1 MSDFQIPVF
10 AWLVGVL
17 ADWMRVALQ
26 LCYEFTKNMGF
37 PSYGI
42 AIIVLTICI
51 KLILLP
57 LAIKQIRSMKG
68 MQEIQPKIKAVQ
80 AKYKNDK
87 AKLNSEMQRLY
98 RENNVSPLAGC
109 LPLLIQMPFLVA
121 IYYALQGF
129 AYDPG
134 HESFLWLDS
143 LAQADTTYILPVLSA
158 LSTWFISYQTT
169 PKNVQGTQK
178 TMMYFMPLFIGY
190 ISLNFPSGLVIY
202 WVVCNVFQMVQQ
214 TIMFHGDKKPDEKKR
229 GVVTVDNSDKP
240 KKKVVKKVVVKKVVK
255 KKTDGGKAEKS
266 VPGGK
271 TEKTVSVKKQKAN
284 VKSPADGKEE

>member
-17 ADWMRVALQ
+17 ADWMRIALT
-26 LCYEFTKNMGF
+26 LCYEFTKSMGF

-42 AIIVLTICI
+42 AIIVLTLFI
-51 KLILLP
+51 KLLLLP

-68 MQEIQPKIKAVQ
+68 MQEIQPKIKQ
-80 AKYKNDK
+80 LQQKYKNDK
-87 AKLNSEMQRLY
+87 AKLSSEMQRLY

-129 AYDPG
+129 SYDLG
-134 HESFLWLDS
+134 HESFLWLES
-143 LAQADTTYILPVLSA
+143 LAEADTTYILPVLSA

-169 PKNVQGTQK
+169 PKNVQGSQK
-178 TMMYFMPLFIGY
+178 TMLYFMPLFIGY

-202 WVVCNVFQMVQQ
+202 WVVCNLFQMVQQ
-214 TIMFHGDKKPDEKKR
+214 LIMFHGDKKPDETKR
-229 GVVTVDNSDKP
+229 GVVTVDAPNRP
-240 KKKVVKKVVVKKVVK
+240 KKKVVKKVVVKKVAK
-255 KKTDGGKAEKS
+255 KKPSGEQSSEAAQSKKAKS
-266 VPGGK
+266 
-271 TEKTVSVKKQKAN
+271 EDS
-284 VKSPADGKEE
+284 GKEG

>member
-17 ADWMRVALQ
+17 ADWMRVALT
-26 LCYEFTKNMGF
+26 LCYEFTKSMGF

-42 AIIVLTICI
+42 AIIVLTLCI
-51 KLILLP
+51 KLLLLP

-68 MQEIQPKIKAVQ
+68 MQEIQPKIKQ
-80 AKYKNDK
+80 IQQKYKNDK
-87 AKLNSEMQRLY
+87 AKLSSEMQRLY

-143 LAQADTTYILPVLSA
+143 LAKADGTYILPVLSA

-169 PKNVQGTQK
+169 PKNVQGSQK
-178 TMMYFMPLFIGY
+178 TMLYFMPLFIGY
-190 ISLNFPSGLVIY
+190 ISMTFPSGLVIY
-202 WVVCNVFQMVQQ
+202 WVVCNLFQMVQQ
-214 TIMFHGDKKPDEKKR
+214 LIMFHGDKKPDETKR
-229 GVVTVDNSDKP
+229 GVVTVDAPNRP
-240 KKKVVKKVVVKKVVK
+240 KKKVVKKVVVKKVAK
-255 KKTDGGKAEKS
+255 KKPSGDASSEAVVSKKAKS
-266 VPGGK
+266 
-271 TEKTVSVKKQKAN
+271 EDS
-284 VKSPADGKEE
+284 GKEG

>member
-17 ADWMRVALQ
+17 ADWMRVALT
-26 LCYEFTKNMGF
+26 LCYEFTKSMGF

-42 AIIVLTICI
+42 AIIVLTLCI
-51 KLILLP
+51 KLLLLP

-68 MQEIQPKIKAVQ
+68 MQEIQPKIKQ
-80 AKYKNDK
+80 IQQKYKNDK
-87 AKLNSEMQRLY
+87 AKLSSEMQRLY

-143 LAQADTTYILPVLSA
+143 LAKADGTYILPVLSA

-169 PKNVQGTQK
+169 PKNVQGSQK
-178 TMMYFMPLFIGY
+178 TMLYFMPLFIGY
-190 ISLNFPSGLVIY
+190 ISMTFPSGLVIY
-202 WVVCNVFQMVQQ
+202 WVVCNLFQMVQQ
-214 TIMFHGDKKPDEKKR
+214 LIMFHGDKKPDETKR
-229 GVVTVDNSDKP
+229 GVVTVDAPNRP
-240 KKKVVKKVVVKKVVK
+240 KKKVVKKVVVKKVAK
-255 KKTDGGKAEKS
+255 KKPSGDASSEAAVSKKAKS
-266 VPGGK
+266 
-271 TEKTVSVKKQKAN
+271 EDS
-284 VKSPADGKEE
+284 GKEG

>member
-10 AWLVGVL
+10 APLVGVL
-17 ADWMRVALQ
+17 ADWMRIALT
-26 LCYEFTKNMGF
+26 LCYEFTKSMGL

-42 AIIVLTICI
+42 AIIVLTLFI
-51 KLILLP
+51 KLLLLP

-68 MQEIQPKIKAVQ
+68 MQEIQPKIKQ
-80 AKYKNDK
+80 IQQKYKNDK
-87 AKLNSEMQRLY
+87 AKLSSEMQRLY

-143 LAQADTTYILPVLSA
+143 LAKADGTYILPVLSA

-169 PKNVQGTQK
+169 PKNVQGSQK
-178 TMMYFMPLFIGY
+178 TMLYFMPLFIGY

-202 WVVCNVFQMVQQ
+202 WVVCNLFQMVQQ
-214 TIMFHGDKKPDEKKR
+214 LIMFHGDKKPDETKR
-229 GVVTVDNSDKP
+229 GVVTVDAQNRP
-240 KKKVVKKVVVKKVVK
+240 KKKVVKKVVVKKVAKRKPSGDESDVSK
-255 KKTDGGKAEKS
+255 KAKS
-266 VPGGK
+266 
-271 TEKTVSVKKQKAN
+271 
-284 VKSPADGKEE
+284 ADSGKEG

>member
-17 ADWMRVALQ
+17 ADWMRIALT
-26 LCYEFTKNMGF
+26 LCYEFTKSMGF

-42 AIIVLTICI
+42 AIIVLTLFI
-51 KLILLP
+51 KLLLLP

-68 MQEIQPKIKAVQ
+68 MQEIQPKIKQ
-80 AKYKNDK
+80 LQQKYKNDK
-87 AKLNSEMQRLY
+87 AKLSSEMQRLY

-129 AYDPG
+129 SYDPG
-134 HESFLWLDS
+134 HESFLWLES

-169 PKNVQGTQK
+169 PKNVQGSQK
-178 TMMYFMPLFIGY
+178 TMLYFMPLFIGY

-202 WVVCNVFQMVQQ
+202 WVVCNLFQMVQQ
-214 TIMFHGDKKPDEKKR
+214 LIMFHGDKKPDETKR
-229 GVVTVDNSDKP
+229 GVVTVDAPNRP
-240 KKKVVKKVVVKKVVK
+240 KKKVVKKVVVKKVAK
-255 KKTDGGKAEKS
+255 KKPSGEQSSEAAQSKKAKS
-266 VPGGK
+266 
-271 TEKTVSVKKQKAN
+271 EDS
-284 VKSPADGKEE
+284 GKEG

>member
-17 ADWMRVALQ
+17 ADWMRVALT
-26 LCYEFTKNMGF
+26 LCYEFTKSMGF

-42 AIIVLTICI
+42 AIIVLTLCI
-51 KLILLP
+51 KLLLLP

-68 MQEIQPKIKAVQ
+68 MQEIQPKIKQ
-80 AKYKNDK
+80 IQQKYKNDK
-87 AKLNSEMQRLY
+87 AKLSSEMQRLY

-143 LAQADTTYILPVLSA
+143 LAKADGTYILPVLSA

-169 PKNVQGTQK
+169 PKNVQGSQK
-178 TMMYFMPLFIGY
+178 TMLYFMPLFIGY
-190 ISLNFPSGLVIY
+190 ISMTFPSGLVIY
-202 WVVCNVFQMVQQ
+202 WVVCNLFQMVQQ
-214 TIMFHGDKKPDEKKR
+214 LIMFHGDKKPDETKR
-229 GVVTVDNSDKP
+229 GVVTVDAPNRP
-240 KKKVVKKVVVKKVVK
+240 KKKVVKKVVVKKVAK
-255 KKTDGGKAEKS
+255 KKSSGDASSEA
-266 VPGGK
+266 
-271 TEKTVSVKKQKAN
+271 TVSKKA
-284 VKSPADGKEE
+284 KSEDSGKEG

>member
-17 ADWMRVALQ
+17 ADWMRIALT
-26 LCYEFTKNMGF
+26 LCYEFTKSMGF

-42 AIIVLTICI
+42 AIIVLTLFI
-51 KLILLP
+51 KLLLLP

-68 MQEIQPKIKAVQ
+68 MQEIQPKIKQ
-80 AKYKNDK
+80 LQQKYKNDK
-87 AKLNSEMQRLY
+87 AKLSSEMQRLY

-129 AYDPG
+129 SYDPG
-134 HESFLWLDS
+134 HESFLWLES
-143 LAQADTTYILPVLSA
+143 LAEADTTYILPVLSA

-169 PKNVQGTQK
+169 PKNVQGSQK
-178 TMMYFMPLFIGY
+178 TMLYFMPLFIGY

-202 WVVCNVFQMVQQ
+202 WVVCNLFQMVQQ
-214 TIMFHGDKKPDEKKR
+214 LIMFHGDKKPDEMKR
-229 GVVTVDNSDKP
+229 GVVTVDAPNRP
-240 KKKVVKKVVVKKVVK
+240 KKKVVKKVVVKKVAK
-255 KKTDGGKAEKS
+255 KKPSGEQSSEAVQSKKAKS
-266 VPGGK
+266 
-271 TEKTVSVKKQKAN
+271 EDS
-284 VKSPADGKEE
+284 GKEG

>member
-17 ADWMRVALQ
+17 ADWMRVALT
-26 LCYEFTKNMGF
+26 LCYEFTKSMGF

-42 AIIVLTICI
+42 AIIVLTLCI
-51 KLILLP
+51 KLLLLP

-68 MQEIQPKIKAVQ
+68 MQEIQPKIKQ
-80 AKYKNDK
+80 IQQKYKNDK
-87 AKLNSEMQRLY
+87 AKLSSEMQRLY

-143 LAQADTTYILPVLSA
+143 LAKADGTYILPVLSA

-169 PKNVQGTQK
+169 PKNVQGSQK
-178 TMMYFMPLFIGY
+178 TMLYFMPLFIGY
-190 ISLNFPSGLVIY
+190 ISMTFPSGLVIY
-202 WVVCNVFQMVQQ
+202 WVVCNLFQMVQQ
-214 TIMFHGDKKPDEKKR
+214 LIMFHGDKKPDETKR
-229 GVVTVDNSDKP
+229 GVVTVDAQNRP
-240 KKKVVKKVVVKKVVK
+240 KKKVVKKVVVKKVAK
-255 KKTDGGKAEKS
+255 KKPSGDASSEADVSKKAKS
-266 VPGGK
+266 
-271 TEKTVSVKKQKAN
+271 EDS
-284 VKSPADGKEE
+284 GKEG

>member
-17 ADWMRVALQ
+17 ADWMRVALT
-26 LCYEFTKNMGF
+26 LCYEFTKSMGF

-42 AIIVLTICI
+42 AIIVLTLCI
-51 KLILLP
+51 KLLLLP

-68 MQEIQPKIKAVQ
+68 MQEIQPKIKQVQ
-80 AKYKNDK
+80 QKYKNDK
-87 AKLNSEMQRLY
+87 AKLSSEMQRLY

-143 LAQADTTYILPVLSA
+143 LAQADGTYILPVLSA

-169 PKNVQGTQK
+169 PKNVQGSQK
-178 TMMYFMPLFIGY
+178 TMLYFMPLFIGY
-190 ISLNFPSGLVIY
+190 ISMTFPSGLVIY
-202 WVVCNVFQMVQQ
+202 WVVCNLFQMVQQ
-214 TIMFHGDKKPDEKKR
+214 LIMFHGDKKPDETKR
-229 GVVTVDNSDKP
+229 GVVTVDAPNRP
-240 KKKVVKKVVVKKVVK
+240 KKKVVKKVVVKKVAK
-255 KKTDGGKAEKS
+255 KKSSGDASSAAVSKKAKS
-266 VPGGK
+266 
-271 TEKTVSVKKQKAN
+271 EDS
-284 VKSPADGKEE
+284 GKEG

>member
-17 ADWMRVALQ
+17 ADWMRVALT
-26 LCYEFTKNMGF
+26 LCYEFTKSMGF

-42 AIIVLTICI
+42 AIIVLTLCI
-51 KLILLP
+51 KLLLLP

-68 MQEIQPKIKAVQ
+68 MQEIQPKIKQ
-80 AKYKNDK
+80 IQQKYKNDK
-87 AKLNSEMQRLY
+87 AKLSSEMQRLY

-143 LAQADTTYILPVLSA
+143 LAKADGTYILPVLSA

-169 PKNVQGTQK
+169 PKNVQGSQK
-178 TMMYFMPLFIGY
+178 TMLYFMPLFIGY
-190 ISLNFPSGLVIY
+190 ISMTFPSGLVIY
-202 WVVCNVFQMVQQ
+202 WVVCNLFQMVQQ
-214 TIMFHGDKKPDEKKR
+214 LIMFHGDKKPDETKR
-229 GVVTVDNSDKP
+229 GVVTVDAPNRP
-240 KKKVVKKVVVKKVVK
+240 KKKVVKKVVVKKVAK
-255 KKTDGGKAEKS
+255 KKPSGDASSAAVVSKKAKS
-266 VPGGK
+266 
-271 TEKTVSVKKQKAN
+271 EDS
-284 VKSPADGKEE
+284 GKEG

>member
-17 ADWMRVALQ
+17 ADWMRVALT
-26 LCYEFTKNMGF
+26 LCYEFTKSMGF

-42 AIIVLTICI
+42 AIIVLTLCI
-51 KLILLP
+51 KLLLLP

-68 MQEIQPKIKAVQ
+68 MQEIQPKIKQ
-80 AKYKNDK
+80 IQQKYKNDK
-87 AKLNSEMQRLY
+87 AKLSSEMQRLY

-143 LAQADTTYILPVLSA
+143 LAKADGTYILPVLSA

-169 PKNVQGTQK
+169 PKNVQGSQK
-178 TMMYFMPLFIGY
+178 TMLYFMPLFIGY
-190 ISLNFPSGLVIY
+190 ISMTFPSGLVIY
-202 WVVCNVFQMVQQ
+202 WVVCNLFQMVQQ
-214 TIMFHGDKKPDEKKR
+214 LIMFHGDKKPDETKR
-229 GVVTVDNSDKP
+229 GVVTVDAPNRP
-240 KKKVVKKVVVKKVVK
+240 KKKVVKKVVVKKVAK
-255 KKTDGGKAEKS
+255 KKPSGDASSAADVSKKTKS
-266 VPGGK
+266 
-271 TEKTVSVKKQKAN
+271 EDS
-284 VKSPADGKEE
+284 GKEG

>member
-17 ADWMRVALQ
+17 ADWMRVALT
-26 LCYEFTKNMGF
+26 LCYEFTKSMGF

-42 AIIVLTICI
+42 AIIVLTLCI
-51 KLILLP
+51 KLLLLP

-68 MQEIQPKIKAVQ
+68 MQEIQPKIKQ
-80 AKYKNDK
+80 IQQKYKNDK
-87 AKLNSEMQRLY
+87 AKLSSEMQRLY

-143 LAQADTTYILPVLSA
+143 LAKADGTYILPVLSA

-169 PKNVQGTQK
+169 PKNVQGSQK
-178 TMMYFMPLFIGY
+178 TMLYFMPLFIGY
-190 ISLNFPSGLVIY
+190 ISMTFPSGLVIY
-202 WVVCNVFQMVQQ
+202 WVVCNLFQMVQQ
-214 TIMFHGDKKPDEKKR
+214 LIMFHGDKKPDETKR
-229 GVVTVDNSDKP
+229 GVVTVDAPNRP
-240 KKKVVKKVVVKKVVK
+240 KKKVVKKVVVKKIAK
-255 KKTDGGKAEKS
+255 KKPSGEASSEEVVSKKAKS
-266 VPGGK
+266 
-271 TEKTVSVKKQKAN
+271 EDS
-284 VKSPADGKEE
+284 GKEG

>member
-17 ADWMRVALQ
+17 ADWMRVALT
-26 LCYEFTKNMGF
+26 LCYEFTKSMGF

-42 AIIVLTICI
+42 AIIVLTLCI
-51 KLILLP
+51 KLLLLP

-68 MQEIQPKIKAVQ
+68 MQEIQPKIKQ
-80 AKYKNDK
+80 IQQKYKNDK
-87 AKLNSEMQRLY
+87 AKLSSEMQRLY

-143 LAQADTTYILPVLSA
+143 LAKADGTYILPVLSA

-169 PKNVQGTQK
+169 PKNVQGSQK
-178 TMMYFMPLFIGY
+178 TMLYFMPLFIGY
-190 ISLNFPSGLVIY
+190 ISMTFPSGLVIY
-202 WVVCNVFQMVQQ
+202 WVVCNLFQMVQQ
-214 TIMFHGDKKPDEKKR
+214 LIMFHGDKKPDETKR
-229 GVVTVDNSDKP
+229 GVVTVDAPNRP
-240 KKKVVKKVVVKKVVK
+240 KKKVVKKVVVKKVAK
-255 KKTDGGKAEKS
+255 KKPSGEASSEA
-266 VPGGK
+266 
-271 TEKTVSVKKQKAN
+271 TVSKKA
-284 VKSPADGKEE
+284 KSEDSGKEG

>member
-17 ADWMRVALQ
+17 ADWMRVALT
-26 LCYEFTKNMGF
+26 LCYEFTKSMGF

-42 AIIVLTICI
+42 AIIVLTLCI
-51 KLILLP
+51 KLLLLP

-68 MQEIQPKIKAVQ
+68 MQEIQPKIKQVQ
-80 AKYKNDK
+80 QKYKNDK
-87 AKLNSEMQRLY
+87 AKLSSEMQRLY

-143 LAQADTTYILPVLSA
+143 LAQADGTYILPVLSA

-169 PKNVQGTQK
+169 PKNVQGSQK
-178 TMMYFMPLFIGY
+178 TMLYFMPLFIGY
-190 ISLNFPSGLVIY
+190 ISMTFPSGLVIY
-202 WVVCNVFQMVQQ
+202 WVVCNLFQMVQQ
-214 TIMFHGDKKPDEKKR
+214 LIMFHGDKKPDETKR
-229 GVVTVDNSDKP
+229 GVVTVDAPNRP
-240 KKKVVKKVVVKKVVK
+240 KKKVVKKVVVKKVAK
-255 KKTDGGKAEKS
+255 KKSSGDAS
-266 VPGGK
+266 
-271 TEKTVSVKKQKAN
+271 SAAN
-284 VKSPADGKEE
+284 VSKKAKSEDSGKEG

>member
-17 ADWMRVALQ
+17 ADWMRVALT
-26 LCYEFTKNMGF
+26 LCYEFTKSMGF

-42 AIIVLTICI
+42 AIIVLTLCI
-51 KLILLP
+51 KLLLLP

-68 MQEIQPKIKAVQ
+68 MQEIQPKIKQ
-80 AKYKNDK
+80 IQQKYKNDK
-87 AKLNSEMQRLY
+87 AKLSSEMQRLY

-143 LAQADTTYILPVLSA
+143 LAKADGTYILPVLSA

-169 PKNVQGTQK
+169 PKNVQGSQK
-178 TMMYFMPLFIGY
+178 TMLYFMPLFIGY
-190 ISLNFPSGLVIY
+190 ISMTFPSGLVIY
-202 WVVCNVFQMVQQ
+202 WVVCNLFQMVQQ
-214 TIMFHGDKKPDEKKR
+214 LIMFHGDKKPDETKR
-229 GVVTVDNSDKP
+229 GVVTVDAQNRP
-240 KKKVVKKVVVKKVVK
+240 KKKVVKKVVVKKVAK
-255 KKTDGGKAEKS
+255 KKSSGEASSEA
-266 VPGGK
+266 
-271 TEKTVSVKKQKAN
+271 TVSKKA
-284 VKSPADGKEE
+284 KSEDSGKEG

>member
-17 ADWMRVALQ
+17 ADWMRVALT
-26 LCYEFTKNMGF
+26 LCYEFTKSMGF

-42 AIIVLTICI
+42 AIIVLTLFI
-51 KLILLP
+51 KLLLLP

-68 MQEIQPKIKAVQ
+68 MQEIQPKIKQ
-80 AKYKNDK
+80 IQQKYKNDK
-87 AKLNSEMQRLY
+87 AKLSSEMQRLY

-129 AYDPG
+129 SYDPA
-134 HESFLWLDS
+134 HESFLWLES
-143 LAQADTTYILPVLSA
+143 LAKADTTYILPALSA

-169 PKNVQGTQK
+169 PKNVQGSQK
-178 TMMYFMPLFIGY
+178 TMLYFMPLFIGY

-202 WVVCNVFQMVQQ
+202 WVVCNLFQMVQQ
-214 TIMFHGDKKPDEKKR
+214 LIMFHGDKKPDETKR
-229 GVVTVDNSDKP
+229 GVVTVDAPNRP
-240 KKKVVKKVVVKKVVK
+240 KKKVVKKVVVKKVAK
-255 KKTDGGKAEKS
+255 KKSSEETSSAVVVSKKAKS
-266 VPGGK
+266 
-271 TEKTVSVKKQKAN
+271 
-284 VKSPADGKEE
+284 ADSGKEG

>member
-10 AWLVGVL
+10 APLVGVL
-17 ADWMRVALQ
+17 ADWMRVALT
-26 LCYEFTKNMGF
+26 LCYEFTKSMGF

-42 AIIVLTICI
+42 AIIVLTLFI
-51 KLILLP
+51 KLLLLP

-68 MQEIQPKIKAVQ
+68 MQEIQPKIKQ
-80 AKYKNDK
+80 LQQKYKNDK
-87 AKLNSEMQRLY
+87 AKLSSEMQRLY

-129 AYDPG
+129 SYDPG
-134 HESFLWLDS
+134 HESFLWLES

-169 PKNVQGTQK
+169 PKNVQGSQK
-178 TMMYFMPLFIGY
+178 TMLYFMPLFIGY

-202 WVVCNVFQMVQQ
+202 WVVCNLFQMVQQ
-214 TIMFHGDKKPDEKKR
+214 LIMFHGDKKPDETKR
-229 GVVTVDNSDKP
+229 GVVTVDAPNRP
-240 KKKVVKKVVVKKVVK
+240 KKKVVKKVVVKKVAK
-255 KKTDGGKAEKS
+255 KKPSGDESSADVSKKAKS
-266 VPGGK
+266 
-271 TEKTVSVKKQKAN
+271 
-284 VKSPADGKEE
+284 ADSGKEG

>member
-17 ADWMRVALQ
+17 ADWMRVALT
-26 LCYEFTKNMGF
+26 LCYEFTKSMGF

-42 AIIVLTICI
+42 AIIVLTLCI
-51 KLILLP
+51 KLLLLP

-68 MQEIQPKIKAVQ
+68 MQEIQPKIKQ
-80 AKYKNDK
+80 IQQKYKNDK
-87 AKLNSEMQRLY
+87 AKLSSEMQRLY

-143 LAQADTTYILPVLSA
+143 LAKADGTYILPVLSA

-169 PKNVQGTQK
+169 PKNVQGSQK
-178 TMMYFMPLFIGY
+178 TMLYFMPLFIGY
-190 ISLNFPSGLVIY
+190 ISMTFPSGLVIY
-202 WVVCNVFQMVQQ
+202 WVVCNLFQMVQQ
-214 TIMFHGDKKPDEKKR
+214 LIMFHGDKKPDETKR
-229 GVVTVDNSDKP
+229 GVVTVDAPNRP
-240 KKKVVKKVVVKKVVK
+240 KKKVVKKVVVKKVAK
-255 KKTDGGKAEKS
+255 KKPSGDASSEAIVSKKAKS
-266 VPGGK
+266 
-271 TEKTVSVKKQKAN
+271 EDS
-284 VKSPADGKEE
+284 GKEG

>member
-17 ADWMRVALQ
+17 ADWMRVALT
-26 LCYEFTKNMGF
+26 LCYEFTKSMGF

-42 AIIVLTICI
+42 AIIVLTLCI
-51 KLILLP
+51 KLLLLP

-68 MQEIQPKIKAVQ
+68 MQEIQPKIKQ
-80 AKYKNDK
+80 IQQKYKNDK
-87 AKLNSEMQRLY
+87 AKLSSEMQRLY

-143 LAQADTTYILPVLSA
+143 LAQADGTYILPVLSA

-169 PKNVQGTQK
+169 PKNVQGSQK
-178 TMMYFMPLFIGY
+178 TMLYFMPLFIGY
-190 ISLNFPSGLVIY
+190 ISMTFPSGLVIY
-202 WVVCNVFQMVQQ
+202 WVVCNLFQMVQQ
-214 TIMFHGDKKPDEKKR
+214 LIMFHGDKKPDETKR
-229 GVVTVDNSDKP
+229 GVVTVDAPNRP
-240 KKKVVKKVVVKKVVK
+240 KKKVVKKVVVKKVAK
-255 KKTDGGKAEKS
+255 KKSSGDASSAADVSKKAKS
-266 VPGGK
+266 
-271 TEKTVSVKKQKAN
+271 EDS
-284 VKSPADGKEE
+284 GKEG

>member
-17 ADWMRVALQ
+17 ADWMRVALT
-26 LCYEFTKNMGF
+26 LCYEFTKSMGF

-42 AIIVLTICI
+42 AIIVLTLCI
-51 KLILLP
+51 KLLLLP

-68 MQEIQPKIKAVQ
+68 MQEIQPKIKQ
-80 AKYKNDK
+80 IQQKYKNDK
-87 AKLNSEMQRLY
+87 AKLSSEMQRLY

-143 LAQADTTYILPVLSA
+143 LAKADGTYILPVLSA

-169 PKNVQGTQK
+169 PKNVQGSQK
-178 TMMYFMPLFIGY
+178 TMLYFMPLFIGY
-190 ISLNFPSGLVIY
+190 ISMTFPSGLVIY
-202 WVVCNVFQMVQQ
+202 WVVCNLFQMVQQ
-214 TIMFHGDKKPDEKKR
+214 LIMFHGDKKPDETKR
-229 GVVTVDNSDKP
+229 GVVTVDAPNRP
-240 KKKVVKKVVVKKVVK
+240 KKKVVKKVVVKKVAK
-255 KKTDGGKAEKS
+255 KKPSGDASSEADVSKKAKS
-266 VPGGK
+266 
-271 TEKTVSVKKQKAN
+271 EDS
-284 VKSPADGKEE
+284 GKEG

>member
-17 ADWMRVALQ
+17 ADWMRVALT
-26 LCYEFTKNMGF
+26 LCYEFTKSMGF

-42 AIIVLTICI
+42 AIIVLTLCI
-51 KLILLP
+51 KLLLLP

-68 MQEIQPKIKAVQ
+68 MQEIQPKIKQ
-80 AKYKNDK
+80 IQQKYKNDK
-87 AKLNSEMQRLY
+87 AKLSSEMQRLY

-143 LAQADTTYILPVLSA
+143 LAKADGTYILPVLSA

-169 PKNVQGTQK
+169 PKNVQGSQK
-178 TMMYFMPLFIGY
+178 TMLYFMPLFIGY
-190 ISLNFPSGLVIY
+190 ISMTFPSGLVIY
-202 WVVCNVFQMVQQ
+202 WVVCNLFQMVQQ
-214 TIMFHGDKKPDEKKR
+214 LIMFHGDKKPDETKR
-229 GVVTVDNSDKP
+229 GVVTVDAPNRP
-240 KKKVVKKVVVKKVVK
+240 KKKVVKKVVVKKVAK
-255 KKTDGGKAEKS
+255 KKPSGDASSEA
-266 VPGGK
+266 
-271 TEKTVSVKKQKAN
+271 TVSKKA
-284 VKSPADGKEE
+284 KSEDSGKEG

>member
-10 AWLVGVL
+10 AWLVGIL

-26 LCYEFTKNMGF
+26 LCYEFTKSMGF

-42 AIIVLTICI
+42 AIIVLTLVI
-51 KLILLP
+51 KLLLLP

-68 MQEIQPKIKAVQ
+68 MQEIQPKIKQ
-80 AKYKNDK
+80 IQQKYKNDK
-87 AKLNSEMQRLY
+87 AKLTAEMQRLY
-98 RENNVSPLAGC
+98 KENNVSPLAGC

-129 AYDPG
+129 SYDPG
-134 HESFLWLDS
+134 HEGFLWLES
-143 LAQADTTYILPVLSA
+143 LAQADSTYILPVLSA

-169 PKNVQGTQK
+169 PKNVEGTQK
-178 TMMYFMPLFIGY
+178 TMLYFMPLFIGY

-202 WVVCNVFQMVQQ
+202 WVVCNLFQMVQQ
-214 TIMFHGDKKPDEKKR
+214 LIMFRGSTKPDEKKR
-229 GVVTVDNSDKP
+229 GVVTVDNPKKRNTPAADSARP

-255 KKTDGGKAEKS
+255 KKSGAEKS
-266 VPGGK
+266 D
-271 TEKTVSVKKQKAN
+271 SVTK
-284 VKSPADGKEE
+284 KSPADRKEE

>member
-17 ADWMRVALQ
+17 ADWMRVALT
-26 LCYEFTKNMGF
+26 LCYEFTKSMGF

-42 AIIVLTICI
+42 AIIVLTLCI
-51 KLILLP
+51 KLLLLP

-68 MQEIQPKIKAVQ
+68 MQEIQPKIKQ
-80 AKYKNDK
+80 IQQKYKNDK
-87 AKLNSEMQRLY
+87 AKLSSEMQRLY

-143 LAQADTTYILPVLSA
+143 LAKADGTYILPVLSA

-169 PKNVQGTQK
+169 PKNVQGSQK
-178 TMMYFMPLFIGY
+178 TMLYFMPLFIGY
-190 ISLNFPSGLVIY
+190 ISMTFPSGLVIY
-202 WVVCNVFQMVQQ
+202 WVVCNLFQMVQQ
-214 TIMFHGDKKPDEKKR
+214 LIMFHGDKKPDETKR
-229 GVVTVDNSDKP
+229 GVVTVDAPNRP
-240 KKKVVKKVVVKKVVK
+240 KKKVVKKVVVKKVAK
-255 KKTDGGKAEKS
+255 KKSSGEASSEA
-266 VPGGK
+266 
-271 TEKTVSVKKQKAN
+271 TVSKKA
-284 VKSPADGKEE
+284 KSEDSGKEG

>member
-17 ADWMRVALQ
+17 ADWMRVALT
-26 LCYEFTKNMGF
+26 LCYEFTKSMGF

-42 AIIVLTICI
+42 AIIVLTLCI
-51 KLILLP
+51 KLLLLP

-68 MQEIQPKIKAVQ
+68 MQEIQPKIKQ
-80 AKYKNDK
+80 IQQKYKNDK
-87 AKLNSEMQRLY
+87 AKLSSEMQRLY

-143 LAQADTTYILPVLSA
+143 LAQADGTYILPVLSA

-169 PKNVQGTQK
+169 PKNVQGSQK
-178 TMMYFMPLFIGY
+178 TMLYFMPLFIGY
-190 ISLNFPSGLVIY
+190 ISMTFPSGLVIY
-202 WVVCNVFQMVQQ
+202 WVVCNLFQMVQQ
-214 TIMFHGDKKPDEKKR
+214 LIMFHGDKKPDETKR
-229 GVVTVDNSDKP
+229 GVVTVDAPNRP
-240 KKKVVKKVVVKKVVK
+240 KKKVVKKVVVKKVAK
-255 KKTDGGKAEKS
+255 KKSSGDASSEAIVSKKAKS
-266 VPGGK
+266 
-271 TEKTVSVKKQKAN
+271 EDS
-284 VKSPADGKEE
+284 GKEG

>member
-17 ADWMRVALQ
+17 ADWMRVALT
-26 LCYEFTKNMGF
+26 LCYEFTKSMGF

-42 AIIVLTICI
+42 AIIVLTLCI
-51 KLILLP
+51 KLLLLP

-68 MQEIQPKIKAVQ
+68 MQEIQPKIKQ
-80 AKYKNDK
+80 IQQKYKNDK
-87 AKLNSEMQRLY
+87 AKLSSEMQRLY

-143 LAQADTTYILPVLSA
+143 LAKADGTYILPVLSA

-169 PKNVQGTQK
+169 PKNVQGSQK
-178 TMMYFMPLFIGY
+178 TMLYFMPLFIGY
-190 ISLNFPSGLVIY
+190 ISMTFPSGLVIY
-202 WVVCNVFQMVQQ
+202 WVVCNLFQMVQQ
-214 TIMFHGDKKPDEKKR
+214 LIMFHGDKKPDETKR
-229 GVVTVDNSDKP
+229 GVVTVDAQNRP
-240 KKKVVKKVVVKKVVK
+240 KKKVVKKVVVKKVAK
-255 KKTDGGKAEKS
+255 KKSSGEASSEEVVSKKAKS
-266 VPGGK
+266 
-271 TEKTVSVKKQKAN
+271 EDS
-284 VKSPADGKEE
+284 GKEG

>member
-17 ADWMRVALQ
+17 ADWMRVALT
-26 LCYEFTKNMGF
+26 LCYEFTKSMGF

-42 AIIVLTICI
+42 AIIVLTLCI
-51 KLILLP
+51 KLLLLP

-68 MQEIQPKIKAVQ
+68 MQEIQPKIKQ
-80 AKYKNDK
+80 IQQKYKNDK
-87 AKLNSEMQRLY
+87 AKLSSEMQRLY

-143 LAQADTTYILPVLSA
+143 LAKADGTYILPVLSA

-169 PKNVQGTQK
+169 PKNVQGSQK
-178 TMMYFMPLFIGY
+178 TMLYFMPLFIGY
-190 ISLNFPSGLVIY
+190 ISMTFPSGLVIY
-202 WVVCNVFQMVQQ
+202 WVVCNLFQMVQQ
-214 TIMFHGDKKPDEKKR
+214 LIMFHGDKKPDETKR
-229 GVVTVDNSDKP
+229 GVVTVDAQNRP
-240 KKKVVKKVVVKKVVK
+240 KKKVVKKVVVKKVAK
-255 KKTDGGKAEKS
+255 KKPSGEASSEAVVSKKAKS
-266 VPGGK
+266 
-271 TEKTVSVKKQKAN
+271 EDS
-284 VKSPADGKEE
+284 GKEG

>member
-17 ADWMRVALQ
+17 ADWMRVALT
-26 LCYEFTKNMGF
+26 LCYEFTKSMGF

-42 AIIVLTICI
+42 AIIVLTLCI
-51 KLILLP
+51 KLLLLP

-68 MQEIQPKIKAVQ
+68 MQEIQPKIKQ
-80 AKYKNDK
+80 IQQKYKNDK
-87 AKLNSEMQRLY
+87 AKLSSEMQRLY

-143 LAQADTTYILPVLSA
+143 LAQADGTYILPVLSA

-169 PKNVQGTQK
+169 PKNVQGSQK
-178 TMMYFMPLFIGY
+178 TMLYFMPLFIGY
-190 ISLNFPSGLVIY
+190 ISMTFPSGLVIY
-202 WVVCNVFQMVQQ
+202 WVVCNLFQMVQQ
-214 TIMFHGDKKPDEKKR
+214 LIMFHGDKKPDETKR
-229 GVVTVDNSDKP
+229 GVVTVDAPNRP
-240 KKKVVKKVVVKKVVK
+240 KKKVVKKVVVKKVAK
-255 KKTDGGKAEKS
+255 KKPSGDASSEAVVSKKAKS
-266 VPGGK
+266 
-271 TEKTVSVKKQKAN
+271 EDS
-284 VKSPADGKEE
+284 GKEG

>member
-17 ADWMRVALQ
+17 ADWMRVALT
-26 LCYEFTKNMGF
+26 LCYEFTKSMGF

-42 AIIVLTICI
+42 AIIVLTLCI
-51 KLILLP
+51 KLLLLP

-68 MQEIQPKIKAVQ
+68 MQEIQPKIKQ
-80 AKYKNDK
+80 IQQKYKNDK
-87 AKLNSEMQRLY
+87 AKLSSEMQRLY

-143 LAQADTTYILPVLSA
+143 LAKADGTYILPVLSA

-169 PKNVQGTQK
+169 PKNVQGSQK
-178 TMMYFMPLFIGY
+178 TMLYFMPLFIGY
-190 ISLNFPSGLVIY
+190 ISMTFPSGLVIY
-202 WVVCNVFQMVQQ
+202 WVVCNLFQMVQQ
-214 TIMFHGDKKPDEKKR
+214 LIMFHGDKKPDETKR
-229 GVVTVDNSDKP
+229 GVVTVDAPNRP
-240 KKKVVKKVVVKKVVK
+240 KKKVVKKVVVKKVAK
-255 KKTDGGKAEKS
+255 KKSSGDASSEAVVSKKAKS
-266 VPGGK
+266 
-271 TEKTVSVKKQKAN
+271 EDS
-284 VKSPADGKEE
+284 GKEG

>member
-17 ADWMRVALQ
+17 ADWMRVALT
-26 LCYEFTKNMGF
+26 LCYEFTKSMGF

-42 AIIVLTICI
+42 AIIVLTLCI
-51 KLILLP
+51 KLLLLP

-68 MQEIQPKIKAVQ
+68 MQEIQPKIKQ
-80 AKYKNDK
+80 IQQKYKNDK
-87 AKLNSEMQRLY
+87 AKLSSEMQRLY

-143 LAQADTTYILPVLSA
+143 LAKADGTYILPVLSA

-169 PKNVQGTQK
+169 PKNVQGSQK
-178 TMMYFMPLFIGY
+178 TMLYFMPLFIGY
-190 ISLNFPSGLVIY
+190 ISMTFPSGLVIY
-202 WVVCNVFQMVQQ
+202 WVVCNLFQMVQQ
-214 TIMFHGDKKPDEKKR
+214 LIMFHGDKKPDETKR
-229 GVVTVDNSDKP
+229 GVVTVDAQNRP
-240 KKKVVKKVVVKKVVK
+240 KKKVVKKVVVKKVAK
-255 KKTDGGKAEKS
+255 KKPSGNASSEAVVSKKAKS
-266 VPGGK
+266 
-271 TEKTVSVKKQKAN
+271 EDS
-284 VKSPADGKEE
+284 GKEG

>member
-17 ADWMRVALQ
+17 ADWMRIALT
-26 LCYEFTKNMGF
+26 LCYEFTKSMGF

-42 AIIVLTICI
+42 AIIVLTLFI
-51 KLILLP
+51 KLLLLP

-68 MQEIQPKIKAVQ
+68 MQEIQPKIKQ
-80 AKYKNDK
+80 LQQKYKNDK
-87 AKLNSEMQRLY
+87 AKLSSEMQRLY

-129 AYDPG
+129 SYDPG
-134 HESFLWLDS
+134 HESFLWLES
-143 LAQADTTYILPVLSA
+143 LAEADTTYILPVLSA

-169 PKNVQGTQK
+169 PKNVQGSQK
-178 TMMYFMPLFIGY
+178 TMLYFMPLFIGY

-202 WVVCNVFQMVQQ
+202 WVVCNLFQMVQQ
-214 TIMFHGDKKPDEKKR
+214 LIMFRGDKKPDEMKR
-229 GVVTVDNSDKP
+229 GVVTVDAPNRP
-240 KKKVVKKVVVKKVVK
+240 KKKVVKKVVVKKVAK
-255 KKTDGGKAEKS
+255 KKPSGEQSSEAAQSKKAKS
-266 VPGGK
+266 
-271 TEKTVSVKKQKAN
+271 EDS
-284 VKSPADGKEE
+284 GKEG

>member
-17 ADWMRVALQ
+17 ADWMRVALT
-26 LCYEFTKNMGF
+26 LCYEFTKSMGF

-42 AIIVLTICI
+42 AIIVLTLCI
-51 KLILLP
+51 KLLLLP

-68 MQEIQPKIKAVQ
+68 MQEIQPKIKQ
-80 AKYKNDK
+80 IQQKYKNDK
-87 AKLNSEMQRLY
+87 AKLSSEMQRLY

-143 LAQADTTYILPVLSA
+143 LAKADGTYILPVLSA

-169 PKNVQGTQK
+169 PKNVQGSQK
-178 TMMYFMPLFIGY
+178 TMLYFMPLFIGY
-190 ISLNFPSGLVIY
+190 ISMTFPSGLVIY
-202 WVVCNVFQMVQQ
+202 WVVCNLFQMVQQ
-214 TIMFHGDKKPDEKKR
+214 LIMFHGDKKPDETKR
-229 GVVTVDNSDKP
+229 GVVTVDAPNRP
-240 KKKVVKKVVVKKVVK
+240 KKKVVKKVVVKKVAK
-255 KKTDGGKAEKS
+255 KKPSGEASSEEVVSKKAKS
-266 VPGGK
+266 
-271 TEKTVSVKKQKAN
+271 EDS
-284 VKSPADGKEE
+284 GKEG

>member
-17 ADWMRVALQ
+17 ADWMRVALT
-26 LCYEFTKNMGF
+26 LCYEFTKSMGF

-42 AIIVLTICI
+42 AIIVLTLCI
-51 KLILLP
+51 KLLLLP

-68 MQEIQPKIKAVQ
+68 MQEIQPKIKQ
-80 AKYKNDK
+80 IQQKYKNDK
-87 AKLNSEMQRLY
+87 AKLSSEMQRLY

-143 LAQADTTYILPVLSA
+143 LAQADGTYILPVLSA

-169 PKNVQGTQK
+169 PKNVQGSQK
-178 TMMYFMPLFIGY
+178 TMLYFMPLFIGY
-190 ISLNFPSGLVIY
+190 ISMTFPSGLVIY
-202 WVVCNVFQMVQQ
+202 WVVCNLFQMVQQ
-214 TIMFHGDKKPDEKKR
+214 LIMFHGDKKPDETKR
-229 GVVTVDNSDKP
+229 GVVTVDAPNRP
-240 KKKVVKKVVVKKVVK
+240 KKKVVKKVVVKKVAK
-255 KKTDGGKAEKS
+255 KKPSGNASSEAVVSKKAKS
-266 VPGGK
+266 
-271 TEKTVSVKKQKAN
+271 EDS
-284 VKSPADGKEE
+284 GKEG

>member
-17 ADWMRVALQ
+17 ADWMRVALT
-26 LCYEFTKNMGF
+26 LCYEFTKSMGF

-42 AIIVLTICI
+42 AIIVLTLCI
-51 KLILLP
+51 KLLLLP

-68 MQEIQPKIKAVQ
+68 MQEIQPKIKQ
-80 AKYKNDK
+80 IQQKYKNDK
-87 AKLNSEMQRLY
+87 AKLSSEMQRLY

-143 LAQADTTYILPVLSA
+143 LAKADGTYILPVLSA

-169 PKNVQGTQK
+169 PKNVQGSQK
-178 TMMYFMPLFIGY
+178 TMLYFMPLFIGY
-190 ISLNFPSGLVIY
+190 ISMTFPSGLVIY
-202 WVVCNVFQMVQQ
+202 WVVCNLFQMVQQ
-214 TIMFHGDKKPDEKKR
+214 LIMFHGDKKPDETKR
-229 GVVTVDNSDKP
+229 GVVTVDAPNRP
-240 KKKVVKKVVVKKVVK
+240 KKKVVKKVVVKKVAK
-255 KKTDGGKAEKS
+255 KKPSGNASSEAVVSKKAKS
-266 VPGGK
+266 
-271 TEKTVSVKKQKAN
+271 EDS
-284 VKSPADGKEE
+284 GKEG

>member
-17 ADWMRVALQ
+17 ADWMRIALT
-26 LCYEFTKNMGF
+26 LCYEFTKSMGF

-42 AIIVLTICI
+42 AIIVLTLFI
-51 KLILLP
+51 KLLLLP

-68 MQEIQPKIKAVQ
+68 MQEIQPKIKQ
-80 AKYKNDK
+80 LQQKYKNDK
-87 AKLNSEMQRLY
+87 AKLSSEMQRLY

-129 AYDPG
+129 SYDPG
-134 HESFLWLDS
+134 HESFLWLES
-143 LAQADTTYILPVLSA
+143 LAEADTTYILPVLSA

-169 PKNVQGTQK
+169 PKNVQGSQK
-178 TMMYFMPLFIGY
+178 TMLYFMPLFIGY

-202 WVVCNVFQMVQQ
+202 WVVCNLFQMVQQ
-214 TIMFHGDKKPDEKKR
+214 LIMFHGDKKPDETKR
-229 GVVTVDNSDKP
+229 GVVTVDAPNRP
-240 KKKVVKKVVVKKVVK
+240 KKKVVKKVVVKKVAK
-255 KKTDGGKAEKS
+255 KKPSGEQSSEAAQSKKAKS
-266 VPGGK
+266 
-271 TEKTVSVKKQKAN
+271 EDS
-284 VKSPADGKEE
+284 GKEG

>member
-17 ADWMRVALQ
+17 ADWMRVALT
-26 LCYEFTKNMGF
+26 LCYEFTKSMGF

-42 AIIVLTICI
+42 AIIVLTLCI
-51 KLILLP
+51 KLLLLP

-68 MQEIQPKIKAVQ
+68 MQEIQPKIKQVQ
-80 AKYKNDK
+80 QKYKNDK
-87 AKLNSEMQRLY
+87 AKLSSEMQRLY

-143 LAQADTTYILPVLSA
+143 LAQADGTYILPVLSA

-169 PKNVQGTQK
+169 PKNVQGSQK
-178 TMMYFMPLFIGY
+178 TMLYFMPLFIGY
-190 ISLNFPSGLVIY
+190 ISMTFPSGLVIY
-202 WVVCNVFQMVQQ
+202 WVVCNLFQMVQQ
-214 TIMFHGDKKPDEKKR
+214 LIMFHGDKKPDETKR
-229 GVVTVDNSDKP
+229 GVVTVDAPNRP
-240 KKKVVKKVVVKKVVK
+240 KKKVVKKVVVKKVAK
-255 KKTDGGKAEKS
+255 KKSSGDASSAAVVSKKAKS
-266 VPGGK
+266 
-271 TEKTVSVKKQKAN
+271 EDS
-284 VKSPADGKEE
+284 GKEG

>member
-17 ADWMRVALQ
+17 ADWMRVALT
-26 LCYEFTKNMGF
+26 LCYEFTKSMGF

-42 AIIVLTICI
+42 AIIVLTLCI
-51 KLILLP
+51 KLLLLP

-68 MQEIQPKIKAVQ
+68 MQEIQPKIKQ
-80 AKYKNDK
+80 IQQKYKNDK
-87 AKLNSEMQRLY
+87 AKLSSEMQRLY

-143 LAQADTTYILPVLSA
+143 LAQADGTYILPVLSA

-169 PKNVQGTQK
+169 PKNVQGSQK
-178 TMMYFMPLFIGY
+178 TMLYFMPLFIGY
-190 ISLNFPSGLVIY
+190 ISMTFPSGLVIY
-202 WVVCNVFQMVQQ
+202 WVVCNLFQMVQQ
-214 TIMFHGDKKPDEKKR
+214 LIMFHGDKKPDETKR
-229 GVVTVDNSDKP
+229 GVVTVDAPNRP
-240 KKKVVKKVVVKKVVK
+240 KKKVVKKVVVKKVAK
-255 KKTDGGKAEKS
+255 KKSSGDASPEA
-266 VPGGK
+266 
-271 TEKTVSVKKQKAN
+271 TVSKKA
-284 VKSPADGKEE
+284 KSEDSGKEG